1 LLIILKHDLNSG
13 VWKMAKEFT
22 VIIEQD
28 EEGYFDRQRDYFSSE
43 EGRIC
48 SGKAEG

>member
-1 LLIILKHDLNSG
+1 MERNEALSG

-28 EEGYFDRQRDYFSSE
+28 EEGYFDRQRDYFSAE

>member
-1 LLIILKHDLNSG
+1 
-13 VWKMAKEFT
+13 MAKEFT